1 MKYMKWFFCLLT
13 VVLLSL
19 VLLAGCASPDNPDS
33 PDGDLDDTDLVI
45 ECDYGGEIARN
56 REMIPILVRH
66 DQEAIYLYYSDDFF
80 DGEEEYRLLDK
91 AELPTDELHDTDWD
105 VEWVDVNNFAG
116 DYNGDLRITLR
127 HADYS
132 MSYIAWIWEK
142 DKGYVYQP
150 DDSWFY
156 NARISDL
163 TIKSHVAVE
172 GRWGSDTDG
181 DCIWFDAE
189 GNWKLYSINA
199 DSGVVEVADE
209 GYLSSEPEEDV
220 SYLYSNVGGDL
231 DCSCIELSGDGLY
244 ISGEVFFYD
253 RFAQYEGL
261 WRCER
266 NGRWYYLQFD
276 TSGNWQLWIG
286 GEVVDEGHLWYS
298 EEQGEA
304 IYISSTLGRFLDG
317 GGIGADSDHLTI
329 GAYSDLDLC
338 FDYVD
343 GRGGYWQGASGS
355 NWTDEYREDIE
366 LFYRDF
372 SELEGTWY
380 YENYY
385 WSTDYIV
392 IDGNGNWSY
401 YECVDSSDPKGT
413 ETDHGTF
420 SRSSDGNAVYYAES
434 DVYDGVSFWV
444 CDLDEDIL
452 IWNDTRAYYRIDW

>member
-156 NARISDL
+156 DARISDL

-172 GRWGSDTDG
+172 AAGERYRRRLHLVRCGRQLETLFHQRRQRCGGS
-181 DCIWFDAE
+181 
-189 GNWKLYSINA
+189 
-199 DSGVVEVADE
+199 
-209 GYLSSEPEEDV
+209 
-220 SYLYSNVGGDL
+220 
-231 DCSCIELSGDGLY
+231 
-244 ISGEVFFYD
+244 
-253 RFAQYEGL
+253 
-261 WRCER
+261 
-266 NGRWYYLQFD
+266 GR
-276 TSGNWQLWIG
+276 
-286 GEVVDEGHLWYS
+286 
-298 EEQGEA
+298 
-304 IYISSTLGRFLDG
+304 R
-317 GGIGADSDHLTI
+317 
-329 GAYSDLDLC
+329 
-338 FDYVD
+338 
-343 GRGGYWQGASGS
+343 R
-355 NWTDEYREDIE
+355 
-366 LFYRDF
+366 
-372 SELEGTWY
+372 
-380 YENYY
+380 
-385 WSTDYIV
+385 
-392 IDGNGNWSY
+392 
-401 YECVDSSDPKGT
+401 
-413 ETDHGTF
+413 
-420 SRSSDGNAVYYAES
+420 
-434 DVYDGVSFWV
+434 VSFF
-444 CDLDEDIL
+444 
-452 IWNDTRAYYRIDW
+452 